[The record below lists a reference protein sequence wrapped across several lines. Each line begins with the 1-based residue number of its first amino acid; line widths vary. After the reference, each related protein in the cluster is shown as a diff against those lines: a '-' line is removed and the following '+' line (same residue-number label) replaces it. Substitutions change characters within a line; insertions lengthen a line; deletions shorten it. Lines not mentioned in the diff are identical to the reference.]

1 MRASKG
7 IALAVGFVSFL
18 LAGAALGQGTST
30 VTEKKNFEILAVEGN
45 KVVVKGAEGTREL
58 TLPADF
64 KVNVD
69 GKDVGVSELKPGMK
83 GTAVVTTKVTSTPMV
98 ATEVKNG
105 EVLNVSGNTIIVR
118 TADGIKKFTAQDVR
132 DRNVSIMREGE
143 KVEINQLRAGDRLSA
158 TIITKKPPVI
168 TTEREVKASA
178 SAPKPAPAA
187 PAEAAA
193 APAPAPAPA
202 PAVEPAKPAEPARVA
217 KKLPKTGT
225 DLPLVGGL
233 GLLCLG
239 AGLGLTLV
247 RRSRKAS

>member
-83 GTAVVTTKVTSTPMV
+83 GTAVITTKVTSTPMV

-178 SAPKPAPAA
+178 SAPRPA

-202 PAVEPAKPAEPARVA
+202 PAVVEPAKPAEPARVA

-239 AGLGLTLV
+239 AGLALTLV